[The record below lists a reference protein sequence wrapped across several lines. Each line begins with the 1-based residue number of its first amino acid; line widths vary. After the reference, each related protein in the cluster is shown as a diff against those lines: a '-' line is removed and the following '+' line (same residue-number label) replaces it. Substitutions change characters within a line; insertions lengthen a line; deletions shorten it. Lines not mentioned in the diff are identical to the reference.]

1 MSGREKY
8 CDLPK
13 VDAAVQIEFIFFYTN
28 LLNERMAAIFKENS
42 FIRFFTTYQISV
54 ILHIF
59 LKMKVIFML
68 LSIKSL

>member
-42 FIRFFTTYQISV
+42 FIRFFTNLPDFCNSS
-54 ILHIF
+54 HIPQNEGHF
-59 LKMKVIFML
+59 YVT
-68 LSIKSL
+68 